1 MKNLLFMRQLLIGLV
16 FLLCVGQSFS
26 QGKNVHATIV
36 NAEETKSLLNDSIR
50 ESLGITYPIFR
61 VYTYTDAS
69 GKNYSVMTESN
80 DRIFADGDTLNTQI
94 KVLHLLEEGG
104 QLRKLWEVNDQI
116 QGEESFI
123 RLWTKFV
130 DFADRDGDGLVEPI
144 VVYGTSA
151 LNGYEDGRIKI
162 LICCKGQKV
171 AIRHQNGTLD
181 FERVT
186 MLDRAF
192 YQLPTAIQDAVK
204 EKVVLMEE
212 NDLAIF
218 PYGWQ
223 DAMKQ
228 KKLKWK
234 E

>member
-1 MKNLLFMRQLLIGLV
+1 MRLLLIGFV
-16 FLLCVGQSFS
+16 FLLCFGQLFS
-26 QGKNVHATIV
+26 QENNMPATIMR
-36 NAEETKSLLNDSIR
+36 AEETKSLLNDSICR
-50 ESLGITYPIFR
+50 SLGITYPIRR
-61 VYTYTDAS
+61 VYKYTDVTGA
-69 GKNYSVMTESN
+69 NYSVMTESN
-80 DRIFADGDTLNTQI
+80 DRIITDGDTLNTQI
-94 KVLHLLEEGG
+94 NVLHLLEEAG

-116 QGEESFI
+116 QGEESSI

-130 DFADRDGDGLVEPI
+130 DFVERDGDGLVEPI
-144 VVYGTSA
+144 LVYGTSA

-162 LICCKGQKV
+162 LIYCKGQKV
-171 AIRHQNGTLD
+171 VIRHQNGTLD

-186 MLDRAF
+186 TLDRAF
-192 YQLPTAIQDAVK
+192 YQLPMTIQDAVR
-204 EKVVLMEE
+204 EKIVLMEE
-212 NDLAIF
+212 NNLAIF

>member
-1 MKNLLFMRQLLIGLV
+1 MRLLLIGFV
-16 FLLCVGQSFS
+16 FLLCFGQLFS
-26 QGKNVHATIV
+26 QENNMPATIMR
-36 NAEETKSLLNDSIR
+36 AEETKSLLNDSICQA
-50 ESLGITYPIFR
+50 LGITYPILR
-61 VYTYTDAS
+61 VYKYTDVTGA
-69 GKNYSVMTESN
+69 NYSVMTESN
-80 DRIFADGDTLNTQI
+80 DRIITDGDTLNTQI
-94 KVLHLLEEGG
+94 KVLHLLEEAG

-116 QGEESFI
+116 QGEESSI

-130 DFADRDGDGLVEPI
+130 DFVDRDGDGLVEPI
-144 VVYGTSA
+144 LVYGTSA

-162 LICCKGQKV
+162 LIYCKGQKV
-171 AIRHQNGTLD
+171 VIRHQNGTLD

-186 MLDRAF
+186 TLDRAF
-192 YQLPTAIQDAVK
+192 YQLPMTIQDAVR
-204 EKVVLMEE
+204 EKIVLMEE
-212 NDLAIF
+212 NNLAIF